1 MRAPRLAKVLLAA
14 ALATIHIGCAALTR
28 APSPTVAADLDKLR
42 EEMDVLPPFPE
53 PAPASGSLWTD
64 AGPGA
69 ALVRDTRAFRVND
82 LVRIRVDES
91 DLGANSSNT
100 DLTRSSAA
108 EVGAPIVFGLEDP
121 TAGPGDFNLANVL
134 STSFDSNFSGDGT
147 TTRSSR
153 LEGFITARVM
163 QVLPNGDLVIA
174 GQKTVMVNRDRQ
186 ILTLVGSVRPVDVGP
201 TNQVTSSSVGDLTV
215 RLWGKGEV
223 DDTVRQG
230 WFMRIMNRVWP
241 F

>member
-1 MRAPRLAKVLLAA
+1 MKASKVLRVLPVV
-14 ALATIHIGCAALTR
+14 LATIHLGCALHHTAT
-28 APSPTVAADLDKLR
+28 PTVTNDLDKLR
-42 EEMDVLPPFPE
+42 GDMDILPPFPT

-100 DLTRSSAA
+100 DLNRTSTADI
-108 EVGAPIVFGLEDP
+108 GAPIAFGLENP
-121 TAGPGDFNLANVL
+121 GAVAGEFNLAKVL
-134 STSFDSNFSGDGT
+134 STSSDSKFSGDGT

-163 QVLPNGDLVIA
+163 HVLPNGDLVIA

-201 TNQVTSSSVGDLTV
+201 TNQITSSSVGDLTV
-215 RLWGKGEV
+215 RLWGRGEV

-230 WFMRIMNRVWP
+230 WFMRIMNRIWP

>member
-1 MRAPRLAKVLLAA
+1 MSATRTRGILAA
-14 ALATIHIGCAALTR
+14 ALAAASLGCFPVH
-28 APSPTVAADLDKLR
+28 APNPTVASDLLALR
-42 EEMDVLPPFPE
+42 EDIDVLPAFPT

-69 ALVRDTRAFRVND
+69 ALMRDTRAFRVND
-82 LVRIRVDES
+82 LVTIRVDES

-100 DLTRSSAA
+100 DLTRSSTAA
-108 EVGAPIVFGLEDP
+108 VGAPVVFGLENP
-121 TAGPGDFNLANVL
+121 AAQPGDFNLGNVL
-134 STSFDSNFSGDGT
+134 STSSDSSFSGDGT
-147 TTRSSR
+147 TTRSAK

-163 QVLPNGDLVIA
+163 HVLPNGDLVIA

-201 TNQVTSSSVGDLTV
+201 TNQVSSSSVGELTV
-215 RLWGKGEV
+215 RLWGRGEV

-230 WFMRIMNRVWP
+230 WFMRIMNKLWP